1 MSRYYPIYL
10 NLKGKKC
17 VVVGGG
23 EVAERKALLLEDC
36 QAKVTLISSSL
47 TSCLKSMVDEGRIS
61 HLERPFK
68 QGDLQGAFLVIG
80 ATSDR
85 DVNREIFE
93 EATEKGILVNI
104 VDDPDLC
111 NFIVPSLVR
120 RGDLLLSISTGGIAP
135 GLSRKI
141 RQDLEKEFGE
151 EYEEYLKLL
160 ADFRHKVKAKYPD
173 KQDRYQAWQ
182 RILSS
187 DLLERIRKG
196 ETVDLEEF
204 L

>member
-10 NLKGKKC
+10 NLKDKKC

-23 EVAERKALLLEDC
+23 EVAERKALVLEDC
-36 QAKVTLISSSL
+36 QAKVTVISPSL
-47 TSCLKSMVDEGRIS
+47 TPRLKNLVDGGGVS
-61 HLERPFK
+61 HLDRLFK
-68 QGDLQGAFLVIG
+68 RDDLEGVFLVIG
-80 ATSDR
+80 ATSDCA
-85 DVNREIFE
+85 VNREIFE

-111 NFIVPSLVR
+111 NFIVPSHVR
-120 RGDLLLSISTGGIAP
+120 RGDLLISIATGGIAP

-141 RQDLEKEFGE
+141 RRDLEKEFGE

-160 ADFRHKVKAKYPD
+160 ADFRRKVRAKYPD
-173 KQDRYQAWQ
+173 EPDRYQAWQ

-187 DLLERIRKG
+187 NLLERIRKK
-196 ETVDLEEF
+196 ETVDVEEF